1 MDLIEKLSIEGDV
14 MRKRKMVTA
23 VLLLLLLFVSPM
35 ALAQDDMATDLGE
48 PFIGELVD
56 VNGRDVLVHCVG
68 EGSPTIWM
76 ENGWAAMVVTWQPF
90 QDQLAEHS
98 RVCAYDRAGMGW
110 SAPNG
115 SDRTAYNSAQEFAEL
130 LDVLGESEPFYIVAW
145 SCGAPIAQIY
155 TAQNPDMVLGLVLID
170 SCGMNYDRWVMETYP
185 FGTGQS
191 PAGQVS
197 WLETVRGYAEAAAAG
212 ELLYDDISW
221 WFNATSSELYGELYY
236 NLILQNP
243 HYWYTYM
250 WETLYGV
257 MGVNSDQVKAVI
269 TATDMP
275 ITAIIAAL
283 DPAAE
288 PVALSRSWM
297 WSTAQIANTTYSS
310 NPRVIW
316 AETNP
321 NTRYSAPNRR
331 LSSTRFWI

>member
-1 MDLIEKLSIEGDV
+1 MN
-14 MRKRKMVTA
+14 KRLVF
-23 VLLLLLLFVSPM
+23 LLLILSFVLP
-35 ALAQDDMATDLGE
+35 LGLQAQGEDMSLDLGE

-56 VNGRDVLVHCVG
+56 VNGRNVLVHCVG
-68 EGSPTIWM
+68 EGSPAIWL

-90 QDQLAEHS
+90 QEQLSEHA

-115 SDRTAYNSAQEFAEL
+115 SDRTAYNSAAEFAEL
-130 LDVLGESEPFYIVAW
+130 LDVLGETEAFILLAW

-155 TAQNPDMVLGLVLID
+155 AAQHPDMVLGLILMD
-170 SCGMNYDRWVMETYP
+170 ACGLNYDRWVMETYP

-221 WFNATSSELYGELYY
+221 WFNSTSSELYGERYY
-236 NLILQNP
+236 NLILHNP
-243 HYWYTYM
+243 NYWYTYM

-257 MGVNSDQVKAVI
+257 MGVHSDQAKAVI
-269 TATDMP
+269 TQTDMP
-275 ITAIIAAL
+275 ITAIIAAD
-283 DPAAE
+283 DPTAD
-288 PVALSRSWM
+288 PVAQSRSWM
-297 WSTAQIANTTYSS
+297 FSTAQIANTTYSS

-316 AETNP
+316 AETSQHAIFRAEPELVINAVLDMIEAV
-321 NTRYSAPNRR
+321 SAED
-331 LSSTRFWI
+331 

>member
-1 MDLIEKLSIEGDV
+1 MN
-14 MRKRKMVTA
+14 KRLVF
-23 VLLLLLLFVSPM
+23 LLLILSFVLP
-35 ALAQDDMATDLGE
+35 LGLQAQDEDMSLDLGE

-56 VNGRDVLVHCVG
+56 VNGRNVLVHCVG
-68 EGSPTIWM
+68 EGSPAIWL

-90 QDQLAEHS
+90 QEQLSEHA

-115 SDRTAYNSAQEFAEL
+115 SDRTAYNSAAEFAEL
-130 LDVLGESEPFYIVAW
+130 LDVLGETEAFILLAW

-155 TAQNPDMVLGLVLID
+155 AAQHPDMVLGLILMD
-170 SCGMNYDRWVMETYP
+170 ACGLNYDRWVMETYP

-221 WFNATSSELYGELYY
+221 WFNSTSSELYGERYY
-236 NLILQNP
+236 NLILHNP
-243 HYWYTYM
+243 NYWYTYM

-257 MGVNSDQVKAVI
+257 MGVHSDQAKAVI
-269 TATDMP
+269 TQTDMP
-275 ITAIIAAL
+275 ITAIIATD
-283 DPAAE
+283 DPTAE
-288 PVALSRSWM
+288 PVVQSRSWM
-297 WSTAQIANTTYSS
+297 FSTAQIANTTYSS

-316 AETNP
+316 AETSQHAIFRAEPELVINAVLDMIEAV
-321 NTRYSAPNRR
+321 SAED
-331 LSSTRFWI
+331 

>member
-1 MDLIEKLSIEGDV
+1 MN
-14 MRKRKMVTA
+14 KRLVF
-23 VLLLLLLFVSPM
+23 LLLILSFVLP
-35 ALAQDDMATDLGE
+35 LGLQAQDEDMSLDLGE

-56 VNGRDVLVHCVG
+56 VNGRNVLVHCVG
-68 EGSPTIWM
+68 EGSPAIWL

-90 QDQLAEHS
+90 QEQLSEHA

-115 SDRTAYNSAQEFAEL
+115 SDRTAYNSAAEFAEL
-130 LDVLGESEPFYIVAW
+130 LDVLGETEAFILLAW

-155 TAQNPDMVLGLVLID
+155 AAQHPDMVLGLILMD
-170 SCGMNYDRWVMETYP
+170 ACGLNYDRWVMETYP

-221 WFNATSSELYGELYY
+221 WFNSTSSELYGERYY
-236 NLILQNP
+236 NLILHNP
-243 HYWYTYM
+243 NYWYTYM

-257 MGVNSDQVKAVI
+257 MGVHSDQAKAVI
-269 TATDMP
+269 TQTDMP
-275 ITAIIAAL
+275 ITAIIAAD
-283 DPAAE
+283 DPTAD
-288 PVALSRSWM
+288 PVAQSRSWM
-297 WSTAQIANTTYSS
+297 FSTAQIANTTYSS

-316 AETNP
+316 AETSQHAIFRAEPELVINAVLDMIEAV
-321 NTRYSAPNRR
+321 SAED
-331 LSSTRFWI
+331 

>member
-1 MDLIEKLSIEGDV
+1 MN
-14 MRKRKMVTA
+14 KRLVF
-23 VLLLLLLFVSPM
+23 LLLILSFVLP
-35 ALAQDDMATDLGE
+35 LGLQAQDEDMSLDLGE

-56 VNGRDVLVHCVG
+56 VNGRNVLVHCVG
-68 EGSPTIWM
+68 EGSPAIWL

-90 QDQLAEHS
+90 QEQLSEHA

-115 SDRTAYNSAQEFAEL
+115 SDRTAYNSAAEFAEL
-130 LDVLGESEPFYIVAW
+130 LDVLGETEAFILLAW

-155 TAQNPDMVLGLVLID
+155 AAQHPDMVLGLILMD
-170 SCGMNYDRWVMETYP
+170 ACGLNYDRWVMETYP

-221 WFNATSSELYGELYY
+221 WFNSTSSELYGERYY
-236 NLILQNP
+236 NLILYNP
-243 HYWYTYM
+243 NYWYTYM

-257 MGVNSDQVKAVI
+257 MGVHSDQAKAVI
-269 TATDMP
+269 TQTDMP
-275 ITAIIAAL
+275 ITAIIAAD
-283 DPAAE
+283 DPTAD
-288 PVALSRSWM
+288 PVAQSRSWM
-297 WSTAQIANTTYSS
+297 FSTAQIANTTYSS

-316 AETNP
+316 AETSQHAIFRAEPELVINAVLDMIEAV
-321 NTRYSAPNRR
+321 SAED
-331 LSSTRFWI
+331 